1 MSVGEHGDAVHVLRD
16 LIHRVADEH
25 DGVAALLVIGADMG
39 EQLLASARVKSRARL
54 VEHQHLRL
62 HGDHARD
69 GDAALL
75 PAGEREGRLL
85 QQALVQSREAGG
97 VMHAAVQ
104 LRAGQ
109 AHVGGAEGDV
119 AVDGLLKEL
128 VLRILEHQPHAEAHA
143 ADLLRVGPDVLAVEQ
158 HAAARRLEQ
167 AVEVLDQ
174 RRFAAARVPDEA
186 EKLAAVNVERQVFHR
201 AAAEGRA
208 LAVGVGQIFNTNDLV
223 QLSCPL
229 LRIFQ
234 STLQWRRRTRPR

>member
-1 MSVGEHGDAVHVLRD
+1 MA
-16 LIHRVADEH
+16 ITPAM
-25 DGVAALLVIGADMG
+25 A
-39 EQLLASARVKSRARL
+39 
-54 VEHQHLRL
+54 
-62 HGDHARD
+62 
-69 GDAALL
+69 DAALL

-85 QQALVQSREAGG
+85 QQALVQSCEARRHHARGG
-97 VMHAAVQ
+97 PVSAPVRPM
-104 LRAGQ
+104 L
-109 AHVGGAEGDV
+109 VGPKAMSL
-119 AVDGLLKEL
+119 VDGLLKEL

-167 AVEVLDQ
+167 TVEVLDQ

-186 EKLAAVNVERQVFHR
+186 EKLAVVNVERQIFHR
-201 AAAEGRA
+201 AAAEGRS